1 MSARQN
7 ETPAPKMHGHGSRA
21 FVPLLAAFAMSLV
34 LTGSLAEK
42 ILRNLQASAKSPDRT
57 TNWTMTWTMD
67 LITDWISLG
76 AAAAVAIIMLG
87 VIIASWKKTVTL
99 GDGEITVF
107 DLETDDSIP
116 GESATKRP
124 KSIGPLAQSVR
135 QAASEV
141 TLISDRLASAHE
153 SGSGTPGT
161 LKALLDSQSDA
172 LAQIDKTNNEALRL
186 GEESAILNE
195 SLASSVGLAT
205 LHANHGT
212 DHAKSLELLTTM
224 TNDVLK
230 KAGDA
235 ALQARGMERD
245 RDSLIL
251 SSQESLAATKQI
263 LGTVDSTL
271 IAFRDGAKKLE
282 EQDCLSSD
290 MPSDM
295 PSDRPS
301 DTLPTKQS
309 ALPSGLDAV
318 IRDTKNFAAHLAKIS
333 ECLQLTRMNQSL
345 QSGTANRMR
354 DRNLEDAENMLR
366 EARDAVSH
374 LERKLDREAEN
385 TIGTLNDLRRDLV
398 QAKLETQIL
407 NTRTKKLSA
416 IAGDLGHALGQIRT
430 GMQSE
435 ASRMDHHLTRCV
447 VKSIHPHGANAV
459 ILDLVEA
466 ASKIAHGNNHL
477 AISGQRLQI
486 DGCQLLAKLEDLR
499 ITSAAGRGHS
509 QRLQQST
516 GATSA
521 KVEAVVNLAHTLI
534 RSEDSATR
542 KSTAGAARFA
552 IQDKVKLI
560 DRFALRVI
568 EMEDR
573 VKRMK
578 GPSPAIDRSELAKLP
593 EFEFPVQ

>member
-57 TNWTMTWTMD
+57 MN

-124 KSIGPLAQSVR
+124 KSIGTLAQSVR

-153 SGSGTPGT
+153 SGSGTPAT

-205 LHANHGT
+205 FHANHGT

-282 EQDCLSSD
+282 EQDCQSSN
-290 MPSDM
+290 MASNM
-295 PSDRPS
+295 ASNMPS
-301 DTLPTKQS
+301 DTLSTKQS
-309 ALPSGLDAV
+309 PLPSGLDAV
-318 IRDTKNFAAHLAKIS
+318 IRDTKYFAAHLAKIS
-333 ECLQLTRMNQSL
+333 ECLQLTRMNQSI

-385 TIGTLNDLRRDLV
+385 TLGTLNGLRRDLV
-398 QAKLETQIL
+398 QAKFETQVL

-430 GMQSE
+430 GMQAE

-560 DRFALRVI
+560 DRFALRVL

>member
-1 MSARQN
+1 MNQSARQN

-42 ILRNLQASAKSPDRT
+42 ILRNLQSSAKSPDRT

-107 DLETDDSIP
+107 DLETDDSVP
-116 GESATKRP
+116 GESAAKRP
-124 KSIGPLAQSVR
+124 KSIGTLAQSVR

-153 SGSGTPGT
+153 SGSGTPAT

-195 SLASSVGLAT
+195 SLATSVGLAT

-235 ALQARGMERD
+235 ALQARNMERD

-271 IAFRDGAKKLE
+271 IAFRDGAKQLD

-290 MPSDM
+290 IPSDI
-295 PSDRPS
+295 PS
-301 DTLPTKQS
+301 DTLSTKQS

-345 QSGTANRMR
+345 QSGNANRMR

-374 LERKLDREAEN
+374 LERKLDREVEN

-398 QAKLETQIL
+398 QAKFETQIL
-407 NTRTKKLSA
+407 NTRTRKLSV

-486 DGCQLLAKLEDLR
+486 DGRQLLAKLEDLR

-516 GATSA
+516 GATAA